1 MPHRA
6 RWAALTGVVMVI
18 AGVAYMKL
26 RPGSRPAATAPPRE
40 VVTRRGERGGF
51 KLSDGT
57 SVSVGAESRLTI
69 PASYGSGGARAVFL
83 EGEAY
88 FEVTTQPA
96 RRFTVTTRFGVAE
109 ALGTEFAVN
118 TYPEVRGMRV
128 VVAAGRVGV
137 RPPADSGAAAR
148 PADTLGVV
156 TLSKGDMVRLDR
168 TGKATV
174 SRVDPA
180 AYLAWTRGAIR
191 FDGVPLAEAIPVLER
206 WYDAD
211 IRLAEGSLA
220 GRRLTGQFKDQSLDQ
235 VVDLIARAL
244 NLRVVRESGRITFE
258 L

>member
-1 MPHRA
+1 MA
-6 RWAALTGVVMVI
+6 
-18 AGVAYMKL
+18 
-26 RPGSRPAATAPPRE
+26 
-40 VVTRRGERGGF
+40 TRRGERGGF

-57 SVSVGAESRLTI
+57 SVSLGAESRLTI
-69 PASYGSGGARAVFL
+69 PASYGSGGVRAVVL

-88 FEVTTQPA
+88 FEVTANPA

-109 ALGTEFAVN
+109 ALGTEFGVN

-128 VVAAGRVGV
+128 VVAAGRVAV
-137 RPPADSGAAAR
+137 RAR
-148 PADTLGVV
+148 PTDSLDLV

-168 TGKATV
+168 AGKPTV

-191 FDGVPLAEAIPVLER
+191 FDGVPLARAIPVLER
-206 WYDAD
+206 WYDTD
-211 IRLAEGSLA
+211 IRLADSSLA
-220 GRRLTGQFKDQSLDQ
+220 GRPLTGQFKDQSLDQ

-244 NLRVVRESGRITFE
+244 NLRVVRESGRITFD